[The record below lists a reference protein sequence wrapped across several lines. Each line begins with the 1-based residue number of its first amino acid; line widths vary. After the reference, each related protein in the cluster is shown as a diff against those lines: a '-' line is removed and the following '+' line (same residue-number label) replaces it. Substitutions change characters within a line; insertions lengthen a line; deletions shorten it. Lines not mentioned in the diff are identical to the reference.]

1 MYNSTKVMPT
11 LHYDFDG
18 RGEILK
24 ASIRDDGKIEKVYK
38 DKIYIYDPKTGEEMS
53 KDVEVNNNKN
63 NIE

>member
-1 MYNSTKVMPT
+1 MYSSIKVMPA
-11 LHYDFDG
+11 LHYNFDG